1 MTVLNMDKEKVINDA
16 ISTYFRK
23 MKQIDFESMTG
34 HLDRMKDK
42 EVEYMLYELFYNV
55 YESGKNSK

>member
-1 MTVLNMDKEKVINDA
+1 MVSNTKEQVINDA

-42 EVEYMLYELFYNV
+42 EVEYMLKDILENV
-55 YESGKNSK
+55 YEQGKNSK